1 MENNE
6 ISFNLFDNMIHNEPM
21 RWQSFECDLEAIH
34 FFYITLTITSK
45 TIQFTSCLWMRFLK
59 SMNILFEDCT
69 IEELTDIRDELL
81 VCLN

>member
-6 ISFNLFDNMIHNEPM
+6 INFSVFDNMIHTEPM
-21 RWQSFECDLEAIH
+21 RWQSLECDLEGNTFFLQHINNYLKYNPIH
-34 FFYITLTITSK
+34 ELFVDEVPEEYEY
-45 TIQFTSCLWMRFLK
+45 
-59 SMNILFEDCT
+59 LFEDCT

>member
-21 RWQSFECDLEAIH
+21 RWQSIECDLKDNTFFLHHLNNYIKHNPIH
-34 FFYITLTITSK
+34 ELFVDEVPEEYEY
-45 TIQFTSCLWMRFLK
+45 
-59 SMNILFEDCT
+59 LFEDCT

-81 VCLN
+81 VCMN